1 MGSVGVAEIVGSDD
15 AVELQETASTTAKK
29 MAFACSPEPIAF
41 IVMKSKLRC
50 LLWLTIV
57 LLAIQGILWSRP
69 NIAAIRSS
77 SELEALREIAHGYG
91 MSVSSDLEAEL
102 LRSGPGPNRGTTK
115 TYRVSTGSGEE
126 ASIAISSFLWLGW
139 QEHRFERTL
148 AIR

>member
-1 MGSVGVAEIVGSDD
+1 
-15 AVELQETASTTAKK
+15 
-29 MAFACSPEPIAF
+29 
-41 IVMKSKLRC
+41 MKSKLLC
-50 LLWLTIV
+50 VLWLTTA
-57 LLAIQGILWSRP
+57 LLAIEGILWSHS
-69 NIAAIRSS
+69 NIATIRSS
-77 SELEALREIAHGYG
+77 SELDALREIAHGYS
-91 MSVSSDLEAEL
+91 MSGSSDLEAVL